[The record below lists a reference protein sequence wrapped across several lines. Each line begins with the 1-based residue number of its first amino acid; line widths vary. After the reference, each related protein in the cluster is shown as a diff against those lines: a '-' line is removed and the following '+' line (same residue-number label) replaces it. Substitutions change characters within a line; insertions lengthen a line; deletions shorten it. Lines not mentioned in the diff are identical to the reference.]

1 MYIAKQVG
9 KYLLGGMFLGRI
21 LVVSNEEVAPCFVM
35 LKYILLN
42 NLDSHLWKFYFHVYK
57 VTLVVVQV
65 QALYHAMRRDMRMK

>member
-1 MYIAKQVG
+1 M
-9 KYLLGGMFLGRI
+9 
-21 LVVSNEEVAPCFVM
+21 VSNEEVAPCFVM